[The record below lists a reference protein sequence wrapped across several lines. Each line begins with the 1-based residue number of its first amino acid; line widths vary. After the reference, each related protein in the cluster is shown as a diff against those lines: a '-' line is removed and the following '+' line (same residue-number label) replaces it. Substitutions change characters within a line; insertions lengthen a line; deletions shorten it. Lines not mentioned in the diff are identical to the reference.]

1 MKHDD
6 DDVDDDDDVCDDE
19 DEDVDTAEQGD
30 GRPTT
35 HVEPERHAANG
46 A

>member
-1 MKHDD
+1 MKY
-6 DDVDDDDDVCDDE
+6 DDVDDDDNVGN